1 VIVAAVRT
9 HGKALVAAAREH
21 DVFVANRT
29 LQHPSV
35 RYALE
40 GHARREIWL
49 GRGFHS
55 PQSIRGRHGVQCRAQ
70 FMSESKTPPTYRSGT
85 QSVPA
90 GGVVTQQE
98 RAAALAFLQKLASE
112 VSAGSI
118 DLPCF
123 PDVVIRIST
132 ALADPDTTSER
143 VVTIVGAEP
152 RLAARILQTANSAA
166 FNSSGK
172 PLTDL
177 RSAITR
183 LGHQMVH
190 GTAMSYAML
199 QMKNEASL
207 RSIVQPMT
215 ELWNKSI
222 AVASIS
228 RIVAK
233 RTHVSVDEAFLTGLL
248 HGIGNLY
255 IIARAATQ
263 AAGFGNEHFGMDL
276 LAGWQASIGKAVLES
291 WGFAEE
297 MCDAVGDQSDHERRW
312 KHEAGLTDVLIASLL
327 LAEALKSP
335 EPRTVAT
342 GASNA
347 FLTVGIHAED
357 CPAILGEAERQ
368 ISEVHA
374 ALAA

>member
-1 VIVAAVRT
+1 
-9 HGKALVAAAREH
+9 
-21 DVFVANRT
+21 
-29 LQHPSV
+29 
-35 RYALE
+35 
-40 GHARREIWL
+40 
-49 GRGFHS
+49 
-55 PQSIRGRHGVQCRAQ
+55 
-70 FMSESKTPPTYRSGT
+70 MSESGPPPSNSSGA
-85 QSVPA
+85 QSEHSKGAVS
-90 GGVVTQQE
+90 TLEE
-98 RAAALAFLQKLASE
+98 RAAALAFLQQLASE
-112 VSAGSI
+112 VSEGSI

-123 PDVVIRIST
+123 PNVVIRIST
-132 ALADPDTTSER
+132 AMADPNTTTEH

-190 GTAMSYAML
+190 GTAMSYAMQ
-199 QMKNEASL
+199 QMRNETSL
-207 RSIVQPMT
+207 RSIAQPLT

-222 AVASIS
+222 AVASLC

-233 RTHVSVDEAFLTGLL
+233 RTKISADEAFLTGLL

-255 IIARAATQ
+255 IMARAATQ
-263 AAGFGNEHFGMDL
+263 ATTLTPVQSWLDL

-297 MCDAVGDQSDHERRW
+297 MCDAVGEQEDLDRRW
-312 KHEAGLTDVLIASLL
+312 KHTAGLADVLIASLL
-327 LAEALKSP
+327 LAEALKTPQRAATATDGSNVFM
-335 EPRTVAT
+335 TVSVA
-342 GASNA
+342 
-347 FLTVGIHAED
+347 AED
-357 CPAILGEAERQ
+357 CAAILHEAQRQ
-368 ISEVHA
+368 ISLVHD

>member
-1 VIVAAVRT
+1 
-9 HGKALVAAAREH
+9 
-21 DVFVANRT
+21 
-29 LQHPSV
+29 
-35 RYALE
+35 
-40 GHARREIWL
+40 
-49 GRGFHS
+49 
-55 PQSIRGRHGVQCRAQ
+55 
-70 FMSESKTPPTYRSGT
+70 MSEPAEPPTYRSGT

-90 GGVVTQQE
+90 DGAASTPQE
-98 RAAALAFLQKLASE
+98 RAAALAFLQKLAAE

-123 PDVVIRIST
+123 PDVVIRISS
-132 ALADPDTTSER
+132 ALADPNTTSDH

-190 GTAMSYAML
+190 GTAMSYAMQ
-199 QMKNEASL
+199 QMKNESSL

-228 RIVAK
+228 RIVAT
-233 RTHVSVDEAFLTGLL
+233 RTRLSADEAFLTGLL

-255 IIARAATQ
+255 IMARAATQ
-263 AAGFGNEHFGMDL
+263 AAELGSQNSWLDL
-276 LAGWQASIGKAVLES
+276 LVGWQASIGKAVLES

-297 MCDAVGDQSDHERRW
+297 MCDAVGEQSDHERRW
-312 KHEAGLTDVLIASLL
+312 KHVAGLSDVLIASLV
-327 LAEALKSP
+327 LAEALTTP
-335 EPRTVAT
+335 EPRVVAT
-342 GASNA
+342 DGINA
-347 FLTVGIHAED
+347 FLTVGVKAED
-357 CPAILGEAERQ
+357 CATILTEAESQ
-368 ISEVHA
+368 ISLVHA

>member
-1 VIVAAVRT
+1 V
-9 HGKALVAAAREH
+9 
-21 DVFVANRT
+21 
-29 LQHPSV
+29 
-35 RYALE
+35 
-40 GHARREIWL
+40 
-49 GRGFHS
+49 
-55 PQSIRGRHGVQCRAQ
+55 
-70 FMSESKTPPTYRSGT
+70 SEPEAPPTYRSGT

-90 GGVVTQQE
+90 DSAAATLQE
-98 RAAALAFLQKLASE
+98 RAAALAFLQKLATE
-112 VSAGSI
+112 VSEGSI

-132 ALADPDTTSER
+132 ALADPGTTSDH

-222 AVASIS
+222 AVASLS

-233 RTHVSVDEAFLTGLL
+233 RTSLSADEAFLTGLL

-255 IIARAATQ
+255 IMARAATQ
-263 AAGFGNEHFGMDL
+263 TTAALGNEHSWLDM

-291 WGFAEE
+291 WGFAEQ
-297 MCDAVGDQSDHERRW
+297 MCDAVGEQTDHERRW

-327 LAEALKSP
+327 LAEALQAP
-335 EPRTVAT
+335 EPRDVKTD
-342 GASNA
+342 GSNV
-347 FLTVGIHAED
+347 FLTVGVKAEN
-357 CPAILGEAERQ
+357 CAAILSEAERQ
-368 ISEVHA
+368 IKVVHE
-374 ALAA
+374 ALGH